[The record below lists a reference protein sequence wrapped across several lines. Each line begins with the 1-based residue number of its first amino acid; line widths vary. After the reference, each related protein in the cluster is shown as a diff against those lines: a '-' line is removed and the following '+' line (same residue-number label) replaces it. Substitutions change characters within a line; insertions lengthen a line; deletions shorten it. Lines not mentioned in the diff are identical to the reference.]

1 MTQTRRDFLKKTG
14 CGLSMAALATQFEH
28 FGLMSALAQN
38 VDENSAEGGVPG
50 NYRAL
55 VCIFMSGGNDGNN
68 MIIPNHN
75 SASVSNYAAYS
86 AARSSQNLA
95 LAQGTLLPI
104 NVPRMGNLTYG
115 LHPSFGPVPLAGGIN
130 NGIHEL
136 WAQGKMAAVTNVG
149 TLVVPTS
156 KTQYQNKTVPLP
168 YQLFSHSDQ
177 VNQIQAGLAGSGSF
191 TGWGGK
197 ISDRMTASNNP
208 NGLIPMITS
217 IKGASL
223 FTAGQTTLAM
233 AIADSNTSL
242 TQVLNPQGFDNSAVS
257 QARLQAFNDLR
268 NLDLQNKYVEAASH
282 ITEQAMQANAALN
295 SFQEVTVAFPNTGL
309 GRQLKQV
316 ARLIKKRTELS
327 VNRQIFYCQMGGFDT
342 HNQQLNNQSNLF
354 VEFSQAVRAFY
365 DEMGVQGNQSNV
377 TTFSMTD
384 FGRTLNPAGSGANAG
399 SDHAWGN
406 HLFVVGGAVA
416 NADFYGVNTTNGTPY
431 PTLQIQGPDDTD
443 SSSNARGRWI
453 PTTSVEQYAATLA
466 RWYGLSEANMPLV
479 FPHFSNFP
487 NTNLGFMSA

>member
-38 VDENSAEGGVPG
+38 VDEDGTAPG

-55 VCIFMSGGNDGNN
+55 VCIFLSGGNDGNN
-68 MIIPNHN
+68 TIIPNHG
-75 SASVSNYAAYS
+75 SASISNYAAYS
-86 AARSSQNLA
+86 AARSPQGLAIAQN
-95 LAQGTLLPI
+95 TLLPI
-104 NVPRMGNLTYG
+104 NVPRMGNLSYG
-115 LHPSFGPVPLAGGIN
+115 LHPSFGTVTGGIN
-130 NGIHEL
+130 SGLHGL

-197 ISDRMTASNNP
+197 LADRMNASNNP
-208 NGLIPMITS
+208 NGLIPMVTS

-223 FTAGQTTLAM
+223 FTAGQNTTAM
-233 AIADSNTSL
+233 AISDSNTGL
-242 TQVLNPQGFDNSAVS
+242 DQVLNPQGYDASAVS

-268 NLDLQNKYVEAASH
+268 NLDLENKYVEAASR
-282 ITEQAMQANAALN
+282 ITDQAMQANAALN
-295 SFQEVTVAFPNTGL
+295 SFQEVTVNFPNTGL

-316 ARLIKKRTELS
+316 ARLIKKRTDLS
-327 VNRQIFYCQMGGFDT
+327 VNRQVFYCQLGGFDT
-342 HNQQLNNQSNLF
+342 HNTQLNNQANLL
-354 VEFSQAVRAFY
+354 VEFSQAVRSFY
-365 DEMGVQGNQSNV
+365 DEMVVQGNQSNV

-406 HLFVVGGAVA
+406 HLFVLGGAVLGG
-416 NADFYGVNTTNGTPY
+416 DFYGINTTNGTPY

-466 RWYGLSEANMPLV
+466 RWYGLSESNMPLV
-479 FPHFSNFP
+479 FPNFSNFP
-487 NTNLGFMSA
+487 NTNLGFLSA